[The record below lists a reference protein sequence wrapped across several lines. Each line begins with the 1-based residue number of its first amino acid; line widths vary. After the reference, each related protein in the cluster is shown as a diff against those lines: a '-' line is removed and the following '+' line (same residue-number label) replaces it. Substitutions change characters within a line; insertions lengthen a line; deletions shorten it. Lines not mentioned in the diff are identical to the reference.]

1 VLRYR
6 KTWEKVFYCLLCK
19 YRTRNL
25 ENFNME
31 EAEVR
36 KPPRKSV
43 GEYSLVLVHDE
54 YEPLTLLHHAEKRQ
68 HVVNTGAIA
77 SRSRRSRQSL
87 QNIAAAATTTKRSAP
102 KASGSTSPPPHTR
115 PAPTAPASSS
125 PQHARSSPRA
135 PRPLPTAPGSSTA
148 AGTPSSR
155 VPLIHLQSATPDTV
169 PQSGLQPNALPLP
182 PSTQS
187 SPLANSGGWESAPP
201 SPSPAPQAF
210 DSAPQQP
217 IVTSGYV
224 PPASPAPTF
233 ESTAGGAP
241 VLPIHIPQTGDA
253 AMQQFFHD
261 IVGQLQTISLRNSLP
276 PSPMGSPVMGF
287 RGDSYLG
294 GGGGSVGGRDSVMSN
309 GSAARTTPLP
319 EVGGGGAGD
328 QFEDAEEDDESDA
341 GGYEGAASSSIMSGS
356 MRGPTPSYDINTQD
370 PFRITYQPHRS
381 TSPSSPV
388 RPLSTATSP
397 IGPGPPLVRP
407 RIAMRGSSR
416 EPSRPSSR
424 NDYGDKE
431 NRAAPPPASGS
442 GAGRRVPPPL
452 APRPTASAAQAG
464 KERATLGLAIQSA
477 GVPSFEYE
485 MIEMPDSPT
494 ALKGHGNGYANGGQK
509 RMTMK
514 KKRKFSSSLLSL

>member
-1 VLRYR
+1 
-6 KTWEKVFYCLLCK
+6 
-19 YRTRNL
+19 
-25 ENFNME
+25 ME
-31 EAEVR
+31 EEEVR
-36 KPPRKSV
+36 KPPRKST
-43 GEYSLVLVHDE
+43 GEFLSL
-54 YEPLTLLHHAEKRQ
+54 PLRSENNADPLHLAEKRQ

-87 QNIAAAATTTKRSAP
+87 QNIAAAATTTKRTAP
-102 KASGSTSPPPHTR
+102 KASSSASPPPHAR
-115 PAPTAPASSS
+115 PAPAPPATSS

-135 PRPLPTAPGSSTA
+135 PRPLPTAPGSSA

-155 VPLIHLQSATPDTV
+155 VPQIHLQSATPDTI
-169 PQSGLQPNALPLP
+169 PQTGLQPNALPLP

-201 SPSPAPQAF
+201 SPSPAQQANF
-210 DSAPQQP
+210 DSVSQHHQPQP

-319 EVGGGGAGD
+319 EIGGAGD

-341 GGYEGAASSSIMSGS
+341 GYEAASSSVMSGS
-356 MRGPTPSYDINTQD
+356 MRGPTPSYDINNQD

-388 RPLSTATSP
+388 RPLSATSP
-397 IGPGPPLVRP
+397 IGPGPPLIRP

-424 NDYGDKE
+424 NDYASGDKE
-431 NRAAPPPASGS
+431 NRAAPPPASS
-442 GAGRRVPPPL
+442 GAGRRIPPPL

-494 ALKGHGNGYANGGQK
+494 ALKGHGNGYAHGGQK

-514 KKRKFSSSLLSL
+514 KKREFRAISQRGADGERN